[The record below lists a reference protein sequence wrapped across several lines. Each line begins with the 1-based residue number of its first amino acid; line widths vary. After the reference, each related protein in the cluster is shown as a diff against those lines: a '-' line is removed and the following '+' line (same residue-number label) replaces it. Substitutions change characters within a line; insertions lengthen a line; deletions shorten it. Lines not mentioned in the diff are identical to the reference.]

1 MNFGALRWRAV
12 VAIALVPLFFST
24 NVVIGRFVA
33 GDVGPWTL
41 AFLRWSG
48 AFLILLPFSAPGLR
62 ASLPALRAEAPLI
75 ALLGFLGMF
84 ICGGL
89 VYTALHYTTA
99 SNSTLIYTA
108 SNVMILL
115 LEWRFRGRPIGAREL
130 TGSALAFAGV
140 AVVALGSEGGHL
152 RLNPGDVLIAIA
164 AFSWSIYSV
173 LLKRPALA
181 SIPGNALFTA
191 IMLAGIALLL
201 PAMLL
206 ENFAAGAMPRTS
218 TAWLAVAAVALI
230 PSVGAYSGYQYGVRQ
245 FGPTTMA
252 MSSYLWTPYGLLLAI
267 LFLGEIPRA
276 YHLIGLALIVP
287 GVILATARFP
297 ARQQNA
303 TPNPPPG

>member
-99 SNSTLIYTA
+99 SN
-108 SNVMILL
+108 
-115 LEWRFRGRPIGAREL
+115 
-130 TGSALAFAGV
+130 
-140 AVVALGSEGGHL
+140 
-152 RLNPGDVLIAIA
+152 
-164 AFSWSIYSV
+164 
-173 LLKRPALA
+173 
-181 SIPGNALFTA
+181 
-191 IMLAGIALLL
+191 
-201 PAMLL
+201 
-206 ENFAAGAMPRTS
+206 
-218 TAWLAVAAVALI
+218 
-230 PSVGAYSGYQYGVRQ
+230 
-245 FGPTTMA
+245 
-252 MSSYLWTPYGLLLAI
+252 
-267 LFLGEIPRA
+267 
-276 YHLIGLALIVP
+276 
-287 GVILATARFP
+287 
-297 ARQQNA
+297 
-303 TPNPPPG
+303 